1 MAVIATGNK
10 SKPKGI
16 ICYYSGSGN
25 TKLACQYIVS
35 NIKSIDF
42 DLFNIARDGTP
53 DLEAYKVAGF
63 ATFTDFLGP
72 SYLVQAFLQKLGQ
85 QNGKPALVFNT
96 YGAFNGK
103 TLRTLDKWVSAKGFK
118 VVAGHSLHTP
128 ESYPPMVAR
137 GRGNEQA
144 PSEKE
149 MNAFRK
155 FVAELEEVCS
165 RLKGGQEIRKKRIR
179 IGLLNSVLPTFSR
192 TKAREDMG
200 EKYVDTELCNE
211 CGVCAKLCPCGAV
224 TLDPQP
230 VFDMSKCYGCW
241 SCYNH
246 CPTKAIY
253 TRKFRGVG
261 HYPKPIRQLKE
272 KLKV

>member
-1 MAVIATGNK
+1 MAVTAKGNK
-10 SKPKGI
+10 AKPKGV

-42 DLFNIARDGTP
+42 DLFNIVREGVP
-53 DLEAYKVAGF
+53 DFEAYKIAGF

-72 SYLVQAFLQKLGQ
+72 SYLVQTFLQKLGQ
-85 QNGKPALVFNT
+85 QNGKPAFVFNT
-96 YGAFNGK
+96 YGAFNGR
-103 TLRTLDKWVSAKGFK
+103 TLKTLDKWVSAKGFK

-149 MNAFRK
+149 MNGFSR
-155 FVAELEEVCS
+155 FISELEQVCS
-165 RLKGGQEIRKKRIR
+165 LLKEGKEIRRKRTS
-179 IGLLNSVLPTFSR
+179 IGLLNSILPTFRR
-192 TKAREDMG
+192 TKARDDMG
-200 EKYVDTELCNE
+200 EKYVDAELCNE
-211 CGVCAKLCPCGAV
+211 CGVCEKLCPCEAV
-224 TLDPQP
+224 KLDPKP
-230 VFDMSKCYGCW
+230 VFDMNKCYGCW

-253 TRKFRGVG
+253 TQKFRGVG
-261 HYPKPIRQLKE
+261 HYPKPIKQLKK